1 MRARRRRYFL
11 DLASRDGKL
20 HGYLLDVVS
29 HASTPQSER
38 YISAMLAA
46 ESEMPRAMKR
56 STPVYA
62 CLYMCT
68 RNSGVNPNPLT
79 SRSSGACPWL
89 RGETPDYKDCEY
101 ENGDDDNNA
110 GSRRASQLRLK
121 TRDLSRERDEVALRR
136 QRGYLVVAPRVGEER
151 RIIYRWYSA
160 EERKW
165 VERKRRQACPRATIV
180 ISQAIS

>member
-20 HGYLLDVVS
+20 HGYLPDVVS

-121 TRDLSRERDEVALRR
+121 TRDLSRETRR
-136 QRGYLVVAPRVGEER
+136 GRPSTTTRLPRRSAARRGGEEG
-151 RIIYRWYSA
+151 IYRWYSA